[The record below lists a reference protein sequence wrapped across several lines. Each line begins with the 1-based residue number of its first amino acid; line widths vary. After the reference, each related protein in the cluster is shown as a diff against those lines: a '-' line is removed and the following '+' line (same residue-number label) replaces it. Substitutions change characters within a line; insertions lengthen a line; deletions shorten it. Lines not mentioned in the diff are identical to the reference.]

1 MNNNTQVT
9 FFELSGLT
17 DNKEFTPFL
26 FMLFLLVYMMTICG
40 NVGIVAVVQISSS
53 LHTPMYYF
61 LSYLS
66 MVDLF
71 YSSVVTPK
79 LLSDLLSDKKLI
91 SFIGCALQFCFFSA
105 LASLEVFALS
115 IMAYDRYIA
124 ICHPLRYVLIMSA
137 NKCLG
142 LSRLTFLV
150 GFMQSLSQTSCVFSL
165 EYCHLNIVDHIYCDL
180 PPLLKLTSSDTL
192 TYQIITNCSGSV
204 FSLSSLTII
213 WISYVLIA
221 SSILW
226 MNIASGRR
234 KAFSTC
240 SSHLL
245 CTSIFYITVSLN
257 YIQPSKMLNQQNKVG
272 PVLYT
277 SVTPMLNPLAYSLRN
292 QEIKRVIKQLVWRRQ
307 NKHKLCFLQD
317 GRSGDNKI
325 YCI

>member
-1 MNNNTQVT
+1 MYNNTQVT

-17 DNKEFTPFL
+17 DNKEFASLL

-40 NVGIVAVVQISSS
+40 NIGIIAVVQISSS

-105 LASLEVFALS
+105 LVTLEVFVLS

-124 ICHPLRYVLIMSA
+124 ICHPLRYVLIMTA
-137 NKCLG
+137 KKCLG
-142 LSRLTFLV
+142 LALLTFSV
-150 GFMQSLSQTSCVFSL
+150 GFMQSLAQTSCVFRL
-165 EYCHLNIVDHIYCDL
+165 EYCHSNIVDHIYCDL

-192 TYQIITNCSGSV
+192 TCQIITHFSGN
-204 FSLSSLTII
+204 FCSLSSLTAIL
-213 WISYVLIA
+213 ISYVLIA
-221 SSILW
+221 SSILR
-226 MNIASGRR
+226 MNTASGRR

-245 CTSIFYITVSLN
+245 CTSIFYITVYLN
-257 YIQPSKMLNQQNKVG
+257 YVHLPNTLNQQNKVG

-277 SVTPMLNPLAYSLRN
+277 LVTPMLNPLVYSLRN
-292 QEIKRVIKQLVWRRQ
+292 QEIKRVIKQLVWRYQ
-307 NKHKLCFLQD
+307 NKH
-317 GRSGDNKI
+317 I
-325 YCI
+325 